1 MAANISKRDLLQ
13 QLAKHTLTKLA
24 SSHELPVRSNASV
37 ATLVEAIVAKRG
49 IKLDAILP
57 LLKLSELKASCSLIK
72 QSSKGNKQDLI
83 ERLISYTPKAQPR
96 SDVKVSA
103 TKKQAAKPIKKKL
116 VYKQDQP
123 LMGEEKLT
131 LSQLEQY
138 LSKAAWILKGPV
150 DASDFKVYI
159 FPLLFF
165 KRISDVY
172 DEEYQTALDESDGDI
187 EYAAMPEMHRFE
199 IPEGCHWKD
208 VRETTTNVGQA
219 IEKALRGI
227 EQANQEYLYGIF
239 GDTQWSNKN
248 KLTDKLLIDLVEH
261 FSRYILGRNNAN
273 PDMLGNAYEY
283 LIKHFADLT
292 NKKAG
297 EFYTP
302 RSVVHLLGLL
312 LDPHEGE
319 SIYDPACG
327 TGGMLLECVDHLK
340 HNDEDYR
347 TLKLFGQEKNLT
359 SSTIA
364 RMNMFLHGIE
374 DFDIQRGDTLR
385 QPAFFEADGLKT
397 FDCVIA
403 NPPFSLKDWG
413 AENWANDPF
422 GRNIAGV
429 PPKGNGDM
437 AWVQH
442 MVKSMNS
449 NGRMTVVLP
458 HGALFRKGAE
468 GKIREELLA
477 QDILEAVIGLGPNVF
492 YGTQLAACVLVF
504 KQNKEPKKKGKVLF
518 IDASDQ
524 IRVGRAQ
531 NHLESKHIQQIYD
544 WFDGYKNVENY
555 VKVASKKELKEN
567 DFNLN
572 IPLYVEKIIEDNLPS
587 VKEAMA
593 DLKQAWEASLE
604 AEEKFKKVLKGF
616 L

>member
-1 MAANISKRDLLQ
+1 MHKN
-13 QLAKHTLTKLA
+13 
-24 SSHELPVRSNASV
+24 
-37 ATLVEAIVAKRG
+37 
-49 IKLDAILP
+49 
-57 LLKLSELKASCSLIK
+57 
-72 QSSKGNKQDLI
+72 
-83 ERLISYTPKAQPR
+83 
-96 SDVKVSA
+96 
-103 TKKQAAKPIKKKL
+103 
-116 VYKQDQP
+116 
-123 LMGEEKLT
+123 KLT

-172 DEEYQTALDESDGDI
+172 DEEFRIALEESNGDED
-187 EYAAMPEMHRFE
+187 YAALPEFHRFE
-199 IPEGCHWKD
+199 IPQGCHWND
-208 VRETTTNVGQA
+208 VRETSTHVGLA

-227 EQANQEYLYGIF
+227 EQANQEFLYGIF
-239 GDTQWSNKN
+239 GDAQWSNKN
-248 KLTDKLLIDLVEH
+248 KLSDSLLIDLIEH
-261 FSRYILGRNNAN
+261 FSQYALGNENVN
-273 PDMLGNAYEY
+273 PDMLGQAYEY

-302 RSVVHLLGLL
+302 RSVVHLLGLI

-340 HNDEDYR
+340 HNHEDAR
-347 TLKLFGQEKNLT
+347 TLKLYGQEKNLT
-359 SSTIA
+359 SSSIA

-374 DFDIQRGDTLR
+374 DFEILRGDTLR
-385 QPAFFEADGLKT
+385 NPAFFEADGLKT

-403 NPPFSLKDWG
+403 NPPFSLQDWG
-413 AENWANDPF
+413 AENWVNDSF

-429 PPKGNGDM
+429 PPKSNGDM

-449 NGRMTVVLP
+449 TGRMTVVLP

-468 GKIREELLA
+468 GKIRQALIEQDLL
-477 QDILEAVIGLGPNVF
+477 ETVIGLGPNIF
-492 YGTQLAACVLVF
+492 YGTQLAACVMVF
-504 KQNKEPKKKGKVLF
+504 QQNKAPEKKQKVLF

-531 NHLESKHIQQIYD
+531 NFLEPVHVKQIYD
-544 WFDGYKNVENY
+544 WYQAYGDIQNY
-555 VKVASKKELKEN
+555 VKVATLDDLKEN
-567 DFNLN
+567 DYNLN

-587 VKEAMA
+587 VEQALS
-593 DLKQAWEASLE
+593 DLKAAWQASLE
-604 AEEKFKKVLKGF
+604 AEEKFKTILQGF
-616 L
+616 IQ

>member
-1 MAANISKRDLLQ
+1 MN
-13 QLAKHTLTKLA
+13 
-24 SSHELPVRSNASV
+24 
-37 ATLVEAIVAKRG
+37 
-49 IKLDAILP
+49 
-57 LLKLSELKASCSLIK
+57 
-72 QSSKGNKQDLI
+72 
-83 ERLISYTPKAQPR
+83 
-96 SDVKVSA
+96 
-103 TKKQAAKPIKKKL
+103 
-116 VYKQDQP
+116 
-123 LMGEEKLT
+123 KLT

-172 DEEYQTALDESDGDI
+172 DEEFRIALEESGGDE
-187 EYAAMPEMHRFE
+187 EYASLPEFHRFE
-199 IPEGCHWKD
+199 IPTGCHWND
-208 VRETTTNVGQA
+208 VRETSTNIGLA

-227 EQANQEYLYGIF
+227 EQANQEFLYGIF
-239 GDTQWSNKN
+239 GDAQWSNKN
-248 KLTDKLLIDLVEH
+248 KLSDALLVNLIEH
-261 FSRYILGRNNAN
+261 FSQYTLRNENVN
-273 PDMLGNAYEY
+273 PDMLGQAYEY

-292 NKKAG
+292 NRRAG

-302 RSVVHLLGLL
+302 RSVVHLLGLI

-340 HNDEDYR
+340 HNQEDFR
-347 TLKLFGQEKNLT
+347 TLKLYGQEKNLT
-359 SSTIA
+359 SSSIA

-374 DFDIQRGDTLR
+374 DFEIVRGDTLR
-385 QPAFFEADGLKT
+385 NPAFFEADGLKT
-397 FDCVIA
+397 FNCVIA
-403 NPPFSLKDWG
+403 NPPFSLDDWG
-413 AENWANDPF
+413 SENWANDPF

-442 MVKSMNS
+442 MIKSMNH

-468 GKIREELLA
+468 GKIRQALIE
-477 QDILEAVIGLGPNVF
+477 QDLLEAVIGLGANIF
-492 YGTQLAACVLVF
+492 YGTQLAACVMVF
-504 KQNKEPKKKGKVLF
+504 RHNKTPDKKDKVLF

-531 NHLESKHIQQIYD
+531 NFLEPEHVQTIHTWLNAYAD
-544 WFDGYKNVENY
+544 VENY
-555 VKVASKKELKEN
+555 VKVAAIAELKEN

-572 IPLYVEKIIEDNLPS
+572 IPLYVEKLIEDNLPS
-587 VKEAMA
+587 VEEAMA
-593 DLKQAWEASLE
+593 DLKTAWQASLE
-604 AEEKFKKVLKGF
+604 AEEKFKTLLEGF

>member
-1 MAANISKRDLLQ
+1 M
-13 QLAKHTLTKLA
+13 TK
-24 SSHELPVRSNASV
+24 
-37 ATLVEAIVAKRG
+37 
-49 IKLDAILP
+49 
-57 LLKLSELKASCSLIK
+57 
-72 QSSKGNKQDLI
+72 
-83 ERLISYTPKAQPR
+83 
-96 SDVKVSA
+96 
-103 TKKQAAKPIKKKL
+103 
-116 VYKQDQP
+116 
-123 LMGEEKLT
+123 EKIT

-165 KRISDVY
+165 KRLSDVY
-172 DEEYQTALDESDGDI
+172 DEEYQQALEESDGDV
-187 EYAAMPEMHRFE
+187 EYASLPEFHRFE

-208 VRETTTNVGQA
+208 VRETTSNVGLA

-239 GDTQWSNKN
+239 GDAQWSNKN
-248 KLTDKLLIDLVEH
+248 KLSDRLLIDLIEH
-261 FSRYILGRNNAN
+261 FSQYNLSNSNVDA
-273 PDMLGNAYEY
+273 DLLGNAYEY

-302 RSVVHLLGLL
+302 RSVVHLLGLI
-312 LDPHEGE
+312 LDPKEGE

-340 HNDEDYR
+340 DQGNDYR
-347 TLKLFGQEKNLT
+347 TLKLYGQEKNLT
-359 SSTIA
+359 SSSIA

-374 DFDIQRGDTLR
+374 DFEIHRGDTLR
-385 QPAFFEADGLKT
+385 SPAFFEADGLKT

-413 AENWANDPF
+413 ADNWVNDPY
-422 GRNIAGV
+422 GRNFAGT

-442 MVKSMNS
+442 MIKSMNS
-449 NGRMTVVLP
+449 TGRMTVVLP

-468 GKIREELLA
+468 GKIRQALLE
-477 QDILEAVIGLGPNVF
+477 QDLLEAVIGLGPNIF
-492 YGTQLAACVLVF
+492 YGTQLAACVMVF
-504 KQNKEPKKKGKVLF
+504 KQLKEEEKRDKVLF
-518 IDASDQ
+518 IDASEQ
-524 IRVGRAQ
+524 VRVGRAQ
-531 NHLESKHIQQIYD
+531 NFLEKGHVSQIYD
-544 WFDGYKNVENY
+544 WFQGYQDVENY
-555 VKVASKKELKEN
+555 VKVASLEDIQEN

-587 VKEAMA
+587 VEEALA
-593 DLKQAWEASLE
+593 DLKTAWEASLE
-604 AEEKFKKVLKGF
+604 AEEKFKTILEKFLK
-616 L
+616 

>member
-1 MAANISKRDLLQ
+1 MSK
-13 QLAKHTLTKLA
+13 
-24 SSHELPVRSNASV
+24 
-37 ATLVEAIVAKRG
+37 
-49 IKLDAILP
+49 
-57 LLKLSELKASCSLIK
+57 
-72 QSSKGNKQDLI
+72 
-83 ERLISYTPKAQPR
+83 
-96 SDVKVSA
+96 
-103 TKKQAAKPIKKKL
+103 
-116 VYKQDQP
+116 
-123 LMGEEKLT
+123 EKLT

-165 KRISDVY
+165 KRLSDVY
-172 DEEYQTALDESDGDI
+172 DEEYTIALEESEGDI
-187 EYAAMPEMHRFE
+187 EYASLPEFHRFE

-208 VRETTTNVGQA
+208 VRETTGNVGLA

-227 EQANQEYLYGIF
+227 EQANQELLYGIF
-239 GDTQWSNKN
+239 GDAQWSNKN
-248 KLTDKLLIDLVEH
+248 KLSDRLLIDLIEH
-261 FSRYILGRNNAN
+261 FSQYNLSNSLVD
-273 PDMLGNAYEY
+273 PDLLGNAYEY

-302 RSVVHLLGLL
+302 RSVVHLLGMI
-312 LDPHEGE
+312 LDPHEGQT
-319 SIYDPACG
+319 IYDPACG

-340 HNDEDYR
+340 ENNEDYR

-359 SSTIA
+359 SSSIA

-374 DFDIQRGDTLR
+374 DFQIERGDTLR
-385 QPAFFEADGLKT
+385 QPAFFAADGLKT

-403 NPPFSLKDWG
+403 NPPFSLKEWG

-442 MVKSMNS
+442 MIKSMNS
-449 NGRMTVVLP
+449 TGRMTVVLP

-468 GKIREELLA
+468 GKIRKALLE
-477 QDILEAVIGLGPNVF
+477 QDMLEAVIGLGSNIF
-492 YGTQLAACVLVF
+492 YGTQLAACVIVF
-504 KQNKEPKKKGKVLF
+504 EQQKDSAKKEKVIF
-518 IDASDQ
+518 IDGSDQ
-524 IRVGRAQ
+524 VRVGRAQ
-531 NHLESKHIQQIYD
+531 NYLETPHIDQLFNWYLENKD
-544 WFDGYKNVENY
+544 VENY
-555 VKVASKKELKEN
+555 VKVASMKDIEEN

-587 VKEAMA
+587 VEEALS
-593 DLKQAWEASLE
+593 DLKVAWKESQK
-604 AEEKFKKVLKGF
+604 AEKKFKTILKEF
-616 L
+616 I

>member
-1 MAANISKRDLLQ
+1 M
-13 QLAKHTLTKLA
+13 
-24 SSHELPVRSNASV
+24 
-37 ATLVEAIVAKRG
+37 
-49 IKLDAILP
+49 
-57 LLKLSELKASCSLIK
+57 
-72 QSSKGNKQDLI
+72 
-83 ERLISYTPKAQPR
+83 
-96 SDVKVSA
+96 
-103 TKKQAAKPIKKKL
+103 KK
-116 VYKQDQP
+116 
-123 LMGEEKLT
+123 EKIT

-172 DEEYQTALDESDGDI
+172 DEEYQQALSDSEGDD
-187 EYAAMPEMHRFE
+187 EYASLPEFHRFV
-199 IPEGCHWKD
+199 IPKGCHWND
-208 VRETTTNVGQA
+208 VRETTTNIGLA

-239 GDTQWSNKN
+239 GDAQWSNKN
-248 KLTDKLLIDLVEH
+248 KLSDRLLIDLIEH
-261 FSRYILGRNNAN
+261 FSQYDLSNSKVDNDLLGQS
-273 PDMLGNAYEY
+273 YEY

-302 RSVVHLLGLL
+302 RSVIHLLGLI

-340 HNDEDYR
+340 DNHEDYR

-359 SSTIA
+359 SSSIA

-374 DFDIQRGDTLR
+374 DFQIFRGDTLR

-403 NPPFSLKDWG
+403 NPPFSLKEWG
-413 AENWANDPF
+413 AENWANDPY
-422 GRNIAGV
+422 GRNIAGI
-429 PPKGNGDM
+429 PPKGNADL

-442 MVKSMNS
+442 MIKSMDS

-458 HGALFRKGAE
+458 PGALFRKGAE
-468 GKIREELLA
+468 AKIRTELLQ
-477 QDILEAVIGLGPNVF
+477 QDLLEAVIGLGPNIF
-492 YGTQLAACVLVF
+492 YGAQLAACVIVF
-504 KQNKEPKKKGKVLF
+504 KKKKDAVKEDKVLF

-524 IRVGRAQ
+524 VRVGRAQ
-531 NHLESKHIQQIYD
+531 NYLEPEHVNQIFD
-544 WFDGYKNVENY
+544 WYKAFENVENY
-555 VKVASKKELKEN
+555 VKIASQTDLKEN
-567 DFNLN
+567 DYNLN

-587 VKEAMA
+587 VDEALA
-593 DLKQAWEASLE
+593 DLKEAWNESLI
-604 AEEKFKKVLKGF
+604 AEEKFKTILKEF

>member
-1 MAANISKRDLLQ
+1 M
-13 QLAKHTLTKLA
+13 
-24 SSHELPVRSNASV
+24 SN
-37 ATLVEAIVAKRG
+37 
-49 IKLDAILP
+49 
-57 LLKLSELKASCSLIK
+57 
-72 QSSKGNKQDLI
+72 
-83 ERLISYTPKAQPR
+83 
-96 SDVKVSA
+96 
-103 TKKQAAKPIKKKL
+103 
-116 VYKQDQP
+116 
-123 LMGEEKLT
+123 EKLT

-138 LSKAAWILKGPV
+138 LAKAAWILKGPV

-172 DEEYQTALDESDGDI
+172 DEEFRIALEESEGDE
-187 EYAAMPEMHRFE
+187 EYAALPEMHRFA
-199 IPEGCHWKD
+199 IPDACHWQN
-208 VRETTTNVGQA
+208 VRETSTNVGLA

-227 EQANQEYLYGIF
+227 EQANQEFLSGIF
-239 GDTQWSNKN
+239 GDAQWSNKN
-248 KLTDKLLIDLVEH
+248 KLSDKLLIDLIEH
-261 FSRYILGRNNAN
+261 FSLYTLGREKVN
-273 PDMLGNAYEY
+273 PDMLGEAYEY

-302 RSVVHLLGLL
+302 RSVVHLLGLI

-340 HNDEDYR
+340 HNKEDYR
-347 TLKLFGQEKNLT
+347 TLKLYGQEKNLT
-359 SSTIA
+359 SGSIA

-374 DFDIQRGDTLR
+374 DFQILRGDTLR
-385 QPAFFEADGLKT
+385 SPAFFAADGLQT

-413 AENWANDPF
+413 ADNWANDPY

-449 NGRMTVVLP
+449 TGRMTVVLP

-468 GKIREELLA
+468 GKIREVLLKE
-477 QDILEAVIGLGPNVF
+477 DLLEAVIGLGPNIF
-492 YGTQLAACVLVF
+492 YGTQLAACVMVF
-504 KQNKEPKKKGKVLF
+504 RQNKEPERKGKILF

-524 IRVGRAQ
+524 IRTGRAQ
-531 NHLESKHIQQIYD
+531 NFLEPEHVERIHNWLREYAD
-544 WFDGYKNVENY
+544 VENY
-555 VKVASKKELKEN
+555 VKIATMDELAEN

-587 VKEAMA
+587 VEEALA
-593 DLKQAWEASLE
+593 DLKQAWQASVA
-604 AEEKFKKVLKGF
+604 AEKRFTKILQGF
-616 L
+616 IA